1 MRWNDDIGYG
11 DIGYKG
17 NRHLIARS
25 FSYAFLSAVLALG
38 SLCLAQDSAAPLP
51 LLKKIPSESLPNALQ
66 LNARLISGGLPD
78 GEEAFAQLRDLGVKT
93 IISVDGATPDVAT
106 AEKHGLRYVHLPH
119 GYDGISPERS
129 LELAK
134 AIRDLPG
141 PIYLHCHHGKHRSP
155 AASAT
160 ACRALGWLD
169 EQQATE
175 VLQLAGTSP
184 HYLGLFA
191 AVRETKPLEPAQLDR
206 LQVEF
211 RPTVPLP
218 EVAEAMVA
226 MEQHFDRLE
235 QLAAGDW
242 QPLPRHP
249 DLKPAHEALLLREQF
264 TELLRTESVRAEPA
278 AYRDQLRAG
287 RTAPRSSH
295 TGAIRRGRHST
306 ESPQSELYP
315 VPSPVPRPARPR
327 SQSALKTST
336 KAQFQAEFRPFCLEL
351 NLKLIFSTPS
361 RSRAR

>member
-25 FSYAFLSAVLALG
+25 FSYTFLSAVLALG

-78 GEEAFAQLRDLGVKT
+78 GEEAFAQLRYLGVKT

-184 HYLGLFA
+184 HYFGLFA

-264 TELLRTESVRAEPA
+264 TELLRTESVRAAPA

-287 RTAPRSSH
+287 EAIAKQLEELLRGAATPERSAAAA
-295 TGAIRRGRHST
+295 T
-306 ESPQSELYP
+306 QLK
-315 VPSPVPRPARPR
+315 
-327 SQSALKTST
+327 ALKANCT
-336 KAQFQAEFRPFCLEL
+336 QCHRQYRDLPDRDRNRP
-351 NLKLIFSTPS
+351 
-361 RSRAR
+361 